1 VSLQQLNELD
11 LENLGS
17 WPGWVKAL
25 FISIFCALLGGGF
38 YYYVISGTI
47 DRLASERA
55 KEPELRQQ
63 LESKAALAANLEQYQ
78 QQMEEMRGLFV
89 GLLQQLPASNEI
101 AGLLDDI
108 SFIGTDNGLRFKT
121 IHWQPEVEHE
131 FSTELPMRIEVSG
144 DYHQL
149 GEFAADIAALPRIVT
164 LHNFTI
170 ERHSDDDLSMKM
182 VAKTYRYKERTAP

>member
-11 LENLGS
+11 LENIGS
-17 WPGWVKAL
+17 WPAL
-25 FISIFCALLGGGF
+25 AKGVFIAFFCALLGGGF
-38 YYYVISGTI
+38 YYYVISDTFE
-47 DRLASERA
+47 RLASEQA
-55 KEPELRQQ
+55 KEPELRLQ
-63 LESKAALAANLEQYQ
+63 LESKAALAANLESYQ
-78 QQMEEMRGLFV
+78 KQMKEMHSLFTAM
-89 GLLQQLPASNEI
+89 LQQLPASNEI

-108 SFIGTDNGLRFKT
+108 SFIGTDNGLRFRT

-131 FSTELPMRIEVSG
+131 FSTELPMRIEVVG

-170 ERHSDDDLSMKM
+170 ERHNDDELSMKM
-182 VAKTYRYKERTAP
+182 VAKTYRYKEKETP